1 MINKLTLVRKLSCVF
16 TAGVLLGGSCF
27 AKENAKVKEIVE
39 PKYYAELV
47 KNGMV
52 TKYGENPSEGFKLIP
67 DSEFSDKLAETLIQ
81 KNPKNF
87 PYTFEGLY
95 LIDKKEILEKSNSTK
110 TEITISDVAHVVRSI
125 SKMQGMKYYSTTK
138 KKECVL
144 YKKTYMIAGPED
156 KTKIEDQNTGNADG
170 QVSYCLQDDNSFG
183 INTYRLSYRQSEDT
197 LWCNHYIMDK
207 MGVGPFKAIYKGKMI
222 INILVIDCGEDILLY
237 LNTDVDSIKY
247 PGIKGQISDSMF
259 ARMNAV
265 QVWFKT
271 QF

>member
-1 MINKLTLVRKLSCVF
+1 MFSKLTLVRKMSCLF
-16 TAGVLLGGSCF
+16 AAGVLLGGACL
-27 AKENAKVKEIVE
+27 ARENAKVKEIVDS
-39 PKYYAELV
+39 KYYAELV
-47 KNGMV
+47 KKGEV
-52 TKYGENPSEGFKLIP
+52 TKYGENPSEGFMLIP
-67 DSEFSDKLAETLIQ
+67 DSEFSNLVADTLIK

-95 LIDKKEILEKSNSTK
+95 LIDKKEILQKSGSNKS
-110 TEITISDVAHVVRSI
+110 EITIPDVAHVVRSI
-125 SKMQGMKYYSTTK
+125 SKMQGMKYYSNTK

-144 YKKTYMIAGPED
+144 YKKTYMIAGPD
-156 KTKIEDQNTGNADG
+156 DRTRIEDQNTGNADG

-183 INTYRLSYRQSEDT
+183 INTYRLSYRQNEDT

-222 INILVIDCGEDILLY
+222 INILVVDCGEDILLY

-247 PGIKGQISDSMF
+247 PGIKGQIADSMF

>member
-1 MINKLTLVRKLSCVF
+1 MFNKLTAVRKIGCAF
-16 TAGVLLGGSCF
+16 AAGILLGGPCL
-27 AKENAKVKEIVE
+27 ARENAKIKEVVD
-39 PKYYAELV
+39 PKYYDELV
-47 KNGMV
+47 RNGVV
-52 TKYGENPSEGFKLIP
+52 TKYGENPNGGFVLIP
-67 DSEFSDKLAETLIQ
+67 ESAFTNKLGETLI
-81 KNPKNF
+81 KKSPKNF
-87 PYTFEGLY
+87 SYTFEGLY
-95 LIDKKEILEKSNSTK
+95 LIEKKEILAKSGSSK
-110 TEITISDVAHVVRSI
+110 TDITIPDVARVVRSI

-156 KTKIEDQNTGNADG
+156 RTRIDDQNTGNADG
-170 QVSYCLQDDNSFG
+170 QISYCLQDDNSFG
-183 INTYRLSYRQSEDT
+183 INTYKLSYRQNEDT

-207 MGVGPFKAIYKGKMI
+207 MGVGPFKAIYPGKMI

-237 LNTDVDSIKY
+237 LNTDVDSVKY

-265 QVWFKT
+265 QIWFKT